1 MPRFFKKIIKSFK
14 GDVEAPVN
22 IVFDDDEVNTSP
34 TFYIPQSETL
44 AKVNNK
50 MPLSKNEINDYL
62 NYIIKNYF
70 LHKTHNYILLD
81 FASEW
86 AKFGYSSQVID
97 DRKQTAHDNIIN
109 RLEKGETVNLLD
121 ILWLSDK
128 VFVDDSIVDNRRI
141 ITQEVVDD
149 RLQLNIETQRK
160 NVQVGIQIETLKREL
175 KDKMLSK
182 AVANNL

>member
-1 MPRFFKKIIKSFK
+1 M
-14 GDVEAPVN
+14 
-22 IVFDDDEVNTSP
+22 
-34 TFYIPQSETL
+34 
-44 AKVNNK
+44 
-50 MPLSKNEINDYL
+50 
-62 NYIIKNYF
+62 
-70 LHKTHNYILLD
+70 
-81 FASEW
+81 
-86 AKFGYSSQVID
+86 
-97 DRKQTAHDNIIN
+97 
-109 RLEKGETVNLLD
+109 LD